1 MSRRRRKTSGRAAPS
16 QEQMEFSVE
25 EAADVEGIEE
35 VDVEDVEGIAEP
47 EAKRLTGSVIKGLCR
62 TLGGKQVYF
71 PVGHQRAV
79 AARNA
84 LIRAKHDGTTAS
96 VRRLAQEYGLSEI
109 HVYRILSQ
117 RPGTRCHPK

>member
-1 MSRRRRKTSGRAAPS
+1 MPQYPRKTDPNAPPNYASVLHEVEVHLAA
-16 QEQMEFSVE
+16 
-25 EAADVEGIEE
+25 ALHH
-35 VDVEDVEGIAEP
+35 EGIAEP